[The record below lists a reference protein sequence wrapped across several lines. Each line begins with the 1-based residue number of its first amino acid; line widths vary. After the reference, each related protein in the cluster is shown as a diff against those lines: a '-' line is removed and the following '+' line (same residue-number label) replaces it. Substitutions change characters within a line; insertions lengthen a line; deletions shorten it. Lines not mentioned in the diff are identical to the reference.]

1 MKNKLWI
8 KILLCLIAIVLSSV
22 FLFNYIMDPYG
33 LYKTNF
39 FLNKPID
46 ATQARIV
53 KLFKAKDIDPV
64 SIVIGTSRADLAIDP
79 DHRYF
84 KKPSYNLSI
93 SGASLYE
100 IKYYIKEMI
109 LEGNVKDIL
118 LVLDW
123 RMFNDLLKK
132 VPEFETYFDNFNPYR
147 YIINAQTLKDS
158 YTTFINRDI
167 QSMYYKNGL
176 LSSNGMNIHVKNS
189 GGHLSLMKKEENFY
203 YSIFPTD
210 SNIYIATKHNSFDD
224 FKEILDLSY
233 NNNIK
238 LDIIFGPSHIRQW
251 EAFAYYHD
259 IEDWYKWKKDV
270 VLFVEKIAIKKNKI
284 PFRIMDFSVYHYF
297 TSEMVPSKPEIAMQ
311 YYWESSHY
319 KKELG
324 DIVLDRLLDISPYK
338 DFGIELNSQNIDNHI
353 QKLRD
358 DREKY
363 IDIKKYRQEV
373 FGEN

>member
-8 KILLCLIAIVLSSV
+8 KILLGLIVIVLSCV
-22 FLFNYIMDPYG
+22 FLFNYIIDPYG

-46 ATQARIV
+46 ATQARVV
-53 KLFKAKDIDPV
+53 KLFKAKDIEPV
-64 SIVIGTSRADLAIDP
+64 SIVVGTSRADLGIDP
-79 DHRYF
+79 DHIYF

-93 SGASLYE
+93 AGASLYE

-147 YIINAQTLKDS
+147 YIINTQTLKDS
-158 YTTFINRDI
+158 YATLKNRNI
-167 QSMYYKNGL
+167 QSMYLKNGL
-176 LSSNGMNIHVKNS
+176 LSSNGMSNHVKSS
-189 GGHLSLMKKEENFY
+189 GGHLSLMKKEEKFY
-203 YSIFPTD
+203 YSIFPND
-210 SNIYIATKHNSFDD
+210 NNMYISTKQDSFDD
-224 FKEILDLSY
+224 FIEILELSY
-233 NNNIK
+233 SNNIK

-251 EAFAYYHD
+251 EAFSYYHD
-259 IEDWYKWKKDV
+259 IEKWYRWKKDI
-270 VLFVEKIAIKKNKI
+270 VLSVEKIAKEQNKI
-284 PFRIMDFSVYHYF
+284 PFRVMDFSVYHEI
-297 TSEMVPSKPEIAMQ
+297 TSEEVPSSPEISMQ

-324 DIVLDRLLDISPYK
+324 DIVLDRLLDISSYK
-338 DFGIELNSQNIDNHI
+338 DFGVELNSQNIDNHI
-353 QKLRD
+353 QKLRE
-358 DREKY
+358 DRVEF
-363 IDIKKYRQEV
+363 IDTKAYRKEV
-373 FGEN
+373 FGE